1 LSGDSPGPWK
11 KLGRFPPNEAPIHL
25 ATGMPESAFVTANG
39 ESLTAALAHHAKR
52 KAYAELL
59 AGNPGRPPE
68 TAHVRS
74 DLKAAHTRERSLSD
88 YVPDP
93 MQSPKRLVAV
103 SATHSKQDGDRQSAE
118 APYESHMRREPHLSE
133 ARGLTPVEKPPT
145 PPPSESSMLLNDGAA
160 SSEREQGRHEY
171 FEARGRDD
179 QKRRRWRSIK
189 LLGQGTFSR
198 VMLAT
203 NQISSLGEDAL
214 LDAQTS
220 GLPGSAPR
228 LRYDRSTLVAIKVCE
243 HGPKGG
249 AAEDRIEMS
258 LKREL
263 EIMRCIHHPSLVRLK
278 AWNIEPTRAILVLS
292 YCPGGD
298 LFDVASAHRDIL
310 SPRLLARIFSELVSA
325 VQYLHG
331 QHIVHRD
338 IKLESE

>member
-1 LSGDSPGPWK
+1 
-11 KLGRFPPNEAPIHL
+11 
-25 ATGMPESAFVTANG
+25 
-39 ESLTAALAHHAKR
+39 
-52 KAYAELL
+52 
-59 AGNPGRPPE
+59 
-68 TAHVRS
+68 
-74 DLKAAHTRERSLSD
+74 
-88 YVPDP
+88 
-93 MQSPKRLVAV
+93 MQSPKRMVTV
-103 SATHSKQDGDRQSAE
+103 SATHSKQDAGRQNAE
-118 APYESHMRREPHLSE
+118 ASYEPHMRREPHLSE

-145 PPPSESSMLLNDGAA
+145 PPPSESSMLLSDGTAA
-160 SSEREQGRHEY
+160 SEREQAHGQSRPEY

-203 NQISSLGEDAL
+203 NQISSPSESATQG
-214 LDAQTS
+214 AQGPVIS
-220 GLPGSAPR
+220 DPSPR
-228 LRYDRSTLVAIKVCE
+228 LRYDRSTLVAIKICE

-249 AAEDRIEMS
+249 ASEDRIEMS

-298 LFDVASAHRDIL
+298 LFDVASAHRDVL
-310 SPRLLARIFSELVSA
+310 SPPLLARMFSELVSA

-338 IKLESE
+338 IKLESPLRVDVLVNLTPAELADNTIDWATYPYSILDSQDELPMTRSLKRDAVQTTTLRQK